1 MVPMHHTQ
9 MPMPMPMPMSMPMP
23 MPYTGYPR
31 PLPFPNFVP
40 ANGYHE
46 PNGHAQ
52 PRYSP
57 DQRRGH
63 RQ

>member
-1 MVPMHHTQ
+1 